1 MLNLFEQVLLE
12 AEGDEAS
19 DPPELSADNS
29 PPDIAEDVPDIT
41 YDQTDDNPPDIVDGE
56 FEDINLDIIP
66 IKVLQDVDR
75 RIADWRAAGGKDSDA
90 YIQNQLRYLKRVELM
105 ANNAT
110 DTLTYF

>member
-1 MLNLFEQVLLE
+1 MSIYERSKKMKQLSLE
-12 AEGDEAS
+12 DM
-19 DPPELSADNS
+19 
-29 PPDIAEDVPDIT
+29 
-41 YDQTDDNPPDIVDGE
+41 
-56 FEDINLDIIP
+56 IP
-66 IKVLQDVDR
+66 INVLQDVDK